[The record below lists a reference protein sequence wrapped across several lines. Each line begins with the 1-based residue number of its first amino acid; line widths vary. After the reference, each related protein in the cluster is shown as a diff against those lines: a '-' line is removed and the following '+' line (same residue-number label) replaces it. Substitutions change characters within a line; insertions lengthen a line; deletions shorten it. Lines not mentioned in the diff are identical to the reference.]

1 MHYVD
6 IKIEKQEDNYLVD
19 LPENLQSKSDIKD
32 SEVPEKDFVN
42 YSLSKKRKSTKKQ
55 IICEFCNRDCKFKSD
70 LQRHYKTCKFRKS
83 GVGIKNDEQM
93 ICEICPNLGLTSET
107 HWQKEIKLHRDEKH
121 KSGDQYCCL
130 YCDEKLKNWN
140 TLKFHID
147 AKHSEH
153 GEKNFSCD
161 GCGKYFMFEFSYKE
175 HKRTQKNCR
184 DYKSNISKNPDLRPA
199 GYNDG
204 QIICEICPILDLA
217 SSEQEIQS
225 HRLEKHKNGKEF
237 YCFPCDQKFRVWVNL
252 KQHFDRSHFEDREKK
267 FFCPDADCDK
277 SFVFE
282 CSYKLHLRSVL
293 LLGHI
298 FLQCFI
304 VIFDLLIC

>member
-1 MHYVD
+1 
-6 IKIEKQEDNYLVD
+6 LVD
-19 LPENLQSKSDIKD
+19 LPEKLQSKSDTKNL
-32 SEVPEKDFVN
+32 EVP
-42 YSLSKKRKSTKKQ
+42 KKEFGNKKQ
-55 IICEFCNRDCKFKSD
+55 MICEFCNKSLICRFKAD
-70 LQRHYKTCKFRKS
+70 LKRHYKTCKFRKN
-83 GVGIKNDEQM
+83 VVEVKKDKPDKQM
-93 ICEICPNLGLTSET
+93 ICELCPNLGLTSEN
-107 HWQKEIKLHRDEKH
+107 HWQNEIRSHRVEKH
-121 KSGDQYCCL
+121 KSGDQFCCL

-140 TLKFHID
+140 ILKFHID

-298 FLQCFI
+298 FLQYFI
-304 VIFDLLIC
+304 VTFELHICGFLVHGLNLLE